1 MKIKN
6 VLLILYTQRRQFRN
20 RSDLAFV
27 PHLPSPLE
35 FYNYKQVNSTEG
47 IMTKKTLLLFV
58 VAAANLPVSLFAQHP
73 THHAP
78 ATQSIITGIEPQPLL
93 AQAIRLK
100 EALSFLGSS
109 LPKEDEK
116 RLMALQHQ
124 PITQEIVKLVQNIL
138 DPYCLAMINI
148 NPESRVKVLRGPA
161 NAKLIQSGWV
171 SYLVKV
177 NNEAGVTA
185 QLEVQSPNAATPL
198 FAPSFDH
205 RVDEKKILT
214 PGQVANRFL
223 EMQLYRNRPMLPNLS
238 GLKLEYAIL
247 QIYSKD
253 AGQRE
258 VEIGFNVGQGTQD
271 IGFRNT
277 VNILF
282 SISPSVKVTLHIK
295 DDDGSPAMASFLIT
309 DGIERVL
316 DDSVQTIANADL
328 RLVAAQRDL
337 KPFFY
342 SIKDYKVPATLI
354 GIYPLPS
361 RRVAAYDEY
370 PDFFFQ
376 PQIYRSDGEHI
387 QLPPGKYNVTATRG
401 PEYVIQKSQ
410 LVVPAGIKNYSASFQ
425 LKRWINMSKLGWY
438 SADHHVHAAG
448 CSHYDSPEEGV
459 KPLDMWRQALGED
472 LNVAA
477 VLAWGPSWYHQK
489 TYFTG
494 HDDPLSTTK
503 NIMRND
509 VEVSGFPSSHA
520 GHVVLLRLKEDDYPG
535 TTKVEE
541 WPSWTLPVF
550 SWAKSQNAVTGYA
563 HSGWGLEPSEP
574 TKKLPNYV
582 TPKMDGIGAN
592 EYIVTVTQNVV
603 DFYSAGDTPFPWE
616 LNMWYHT
623 LNCGFT
629 TRLSGET
636 DFPCIFDERVGMA
649 RSYFKPEAK
658 LSYDS
663 YVDAIKKGR
672 SYISEGNAHIINFSV
687 NGLEAG
693 TNDSRLNLKGKESVK
708 ITAKVVANLPE
719 QQDESGAA
727 IAQSPLTAQ
736 PYWNIERARIGAT
749 RKVLVE
755 LIVNGESVDTS
766 EITADGKWKDVS
778 FNYPVNR
785 SSWVA
790 LRVFAGSH
798 TNPVF
803 ILVDGKPIH
812 ERRSAEWCRKAVDQ
826 CWKMKQGNIRSQ
838 ERPAAEAAYDNA
850 RKIYDKIIQESSNE

>member
-1 MKIKN
+1 MI
-6 VLLILYTQRRQFRN
+6 
-20 RSDLAFV
+20 
-27 PHLPSPLE
+27 
-35 FYNYKQVNSTEG
+35 
-47 IMTKKTLLLFV
+47 KKTLLVFV
-58 VAAANLPVSLFAQHP
+58 IAAMMLPVPLFAQHP
-73 THHAP
+73 THEP
-78 ATQSIITGIEPQPLL
+78 TTQSSVADVDPQPLL

-109 LPKEDEK
+109 LSKEDER
-116 RLMALQHQ
+116 RLMALQLK
-124 PITQEIVKLVQNIL
+124 PLTKEISKLVQDIL
-138 DPYCLAMINI
+138 DPYCLALINI
-148 NPESRVKVLRGPA
+148 NPESRVKVLIGTA
-161 NAKLIQSGWV
+161 KTKLIQNGWD
-171 SYLVKV
+171 SYLVRV

-185 QLEVQSPNAATPL
+185 QLQVESPNAATPL
-198 FAPSFDH
+198 YAPSFDPH
-205 RVDEKKILT
+205 VDAKKILT

-223 EMQLYRNRPMLPNLS
+223 EIQLYRNRPMLPHLS

-258 VEIGFNVGQGTQD
+258 VELGFNVGQGTQD

-282 SISPSVKVTLHIK
+282 SITPSVKIKMHIK
-295 DDDGSPAMASFLIT
+295 DDDGSPTMASFLIT
-309 DGIERVL
+309 DGIERLL

-337 KPFFY
+337 RPNFSSSKG
-342 SIKDYKVPATLI
+342 YKVPPTLV

-376 PQIYRSDGEHI
+376 PQIYRADGEHV
-387 QLPPGKYNVTATRG
+387 QLPPGKYNVTVTRG
-401 PEYVIQKSQ
+401 PEYITQKMQ
-410 LVVPAGIKNYSASFQ
+410 LVVPAGVKDHSASFQ
-425 LKRWINMSKLGWY
+425 LKRWIDMSKLGWF

-459 KPLDMWRQALGED
+459 KPMDMLRQAIGEN

-477 VLAWGPSWYHQK
+477 LLAWGPSWYHQK
-489 TYFTG
+489 TFFTG

-503 NIMRND
+503 NILRND
-509 VEVSGFPSSHA
+509 VEVSGFPSSHT
-520 GHVVLLRLKEDDYPG
+520 GHIVLLRLKEDDYPG
-535 TTKVEE
+535 TTKIEE
-541 WPSWTLPVF
+541 WPSWGLPVF

-563 HSGWGLEPSEP
+563 HSGWGLEPAEP
-574 TKKLPNYV
+574 TKQLPNYV
-582 TPKMDGIGAN
+582 LPKMDGIGAN

-603 DFYSAGDTPFPWE
+603 DFYSAGDTPAPWE
-616 LNMWYHT
+616 LNMWYHS

-649 RSYFKPEAK
+649 RSYFKQEGNF
-658 LSYDS
+658 SYDG

-672 SYISEGNAHIINFSV
+672 SYISEGNSHLINFSV

-693 TNDSRLNLKGKESVK
+693 TNESRLNLKGKESVK
-708 ITAKVVANLPE
+708 ITARVVANLPE
-719 QQDESGAA
+719 QQDQSGAA
-727 IAQSPLTAQ
+727 IAQSELTEQ
-736 PYWNIERARIGAT
+736 PYWSIERARIGST
-749 RKVLVE
+749 RKVRVE
-755 LIVNGESVDTS
+755 LIVNGASVDTS
-766 EITADGKWKDVS
+766 EIIADGKWKDVS

-785 SSWVA
+785 SSWMA
-790 LRVFAGSH
+790 LRVYPSSH

-803 ILVDGKPIH
+803 VLVDSNPIR
-812 ERRSAEWCRKAVDQ
+812 ERGSAEWCRKAVDQ
-826 CWKMKQGNIRSQ
+826 CWKMKRGNIRAQ
-838 ERPAAEAAYDNA
+838 ELADAEAAYDKA
-850 RKIYDKIIQESSNE
+850 RKIYEKIIQDSSDK

>member
-1 MKIKN
+1 MPQKLFSILFA
-6 VLLILYTQRRQFRN
+6 VLLLTTV
-20 RSDLAFV
+20 AF
-27 PHLPSPLE
+27 
-35 FYNYKQVNSTEG
+35 T
-47 IMTKKTLLLFV
+47 
-58 VAAANLPVSLFAQHP
+58 QHP
-73 THHAP
+73 TTHSP
-78 ATQSIITGIEPQPLL
+78 AEHNMIAGIEPQPLL

-109 LPKEDEK
+109 LSEEDK
-116 RLMALQHQ
+116 IRITALQNR
-124 PITQEIVKLVQNIL
+124 PLTQEIVKHIQNIL
-138 DPYCLAMINI
+138 DPYCLALINI

-161 NAKLIQSGWV
+161 KAKLIQNGWV

-185 QLEVQSPNAATPL
+185 QLQVQSPNAATPL
-198 FAPSFDH
+198 YAPSFDH

-214 PGQVANRFL
+214 AGQVANRFL
-223 EMQLYRNRPMLPNLS
+223 EIQLYRNRPMLPNLS

-271 IGFRNT
+271 IGFRNS

-282 SISPSVKVTLHIK
+282 SISPSVKVTLQVK
-295 DDDGSPAMASFLIT
+295 DDDGSPTMASFLIT
-309 DGIERVL
+309 DGIERIL
-316 DDSVQTIANADL
+316 DDSVQTIANAGV
-328 RLVAAQRDL
+328 RLVAAQRDW
-337 KPFFY
+337 K
-342 SIKDYKVPATLI
+342 SIFSSVKDYKIPATLV

-376 PQIYRSDGEHI
+376 PQIYRSNGEHVL
-387 QLPPGKYNVTATRG
+387 LPSGKYNVTISRG
-401 PEYVIQKSQ
+401 PEYIQQRTQ
-410 LVVPAGIKNYSASFQ
+410 LVVPVGVKNYSASFQ

-459 KPLDMWRQALGED
+459 KPIDMWRQAIGED

-489 TYFTG
+489 TFFTG
-494 HDDPLSTTK
+494 QDDPLSTTK

-520 GHVVLLRLKEDDYPG
+520 GHIVLLRLKEDDYPG
-535 TTKVEE
+535 TGKVED

-550 SWAKSQNAVTGYA
+550 TWAKSQNAITGYA
-563 HSGWGLEPSEP
+563 HSGWGLEPSSP
-574 TKKLPNYV
+574 TKHLPNYV
-582 TPKMDGIGAN
+582 LPKMDGIGAN
-592 EYIVTVTQNVV
+592 EYIVTVTNNLV
-603 DFYSAGDTPFPWE
+603 DFYSGGDTPAPWE

-649 RSYFKPEAK
+649 RSYFKPEGK

-672 SYISEGNAHIINFSV
+672 SYISEGKSHIINFLV

-693 TNDSRLNLKGKESVK
+693 TRESKLNLKQSETVK
-708 ITAKVVANLPE
+708 ITAKVVANLTA
-719 QQDESGAA
+719 QQNESGIA
-727 IAQSPLTAQ
+727 IAQSAMTEA
-736 PYWNIERARIGAT
+736 PYWHIERARIGKT
-749 RKVLVE
+749 QKVRVE
-755 LIVNGESVDTS
+755 LIINGESVDTS
-766 EITADGKWKDVS
+766 EIAADGKWNDVL
-778 FNYPVNR
+778 FNYKVNR
-785 SSWVA
+785 SCWAAV
-790 LRVFAGSH
+790 RVYPSSH

-803 ILVDGKPIH
+803 ILVDNKPI
-812 ERRSAEWCRKAVDQ
+812 RDYRSGEWCRKAVDQ
-826 CWKMKQGNIRSQ
+826 CWKMKQGNIRPQ
-838 ERPAAEAAYDNA
+838 ERNEAEAAYDKA
-850 RKIYDKIIQESSNE
+850 RRIYDKIIEESK